1 MPLRCRVSGPKRGE
15 AVKQSRTGKG
25 AVEGIP
31 CFGTAIGIRSLPGQ
45 TETSPH
51 PCGEALLRTP
61 GAGHLRLVRGD
72 CERAGVGRIL
82 CGSVNLPSDQR
93 AGDMK
98 TFLLL
103 VCVLVLFGC
112 GGGDRPPVVRLVDEF
127 DPDSVQG
134 APTSKAPEPQAL
146 WNFSEPGEEGSPLLG
161 WKAGVGVSGL
171 KVVDGKL
178 TGRTTSETPIIY
190 AMSPDTVDGSDLFHS
205 LEVKARTS
213 AAAEI
218 RAHLS
223 NSEEPDFKNLATAE
237 NFNWL
242 MEGRLEGD
250 WVQSVTLTQARVS
263 SLGAVKMILL
273 RPASAADVTFEIESI
288 RLISQR
294 EHRASIPSGVGWQ
307 GLGEIFRETIVSRS
321 PERFVMDFD
330 IPADARLDLHL
341 GTVEES
347 AVTFR
352 IDDVTGDG
360 ETPIFER
367 TITTPQRWEWATVDL
382 SRLAG
387 RKSLRFSLD
396 VEEERLIG
404 FWGSAAIR
412 GGAAAASPQ
421 PVAAGPGGSAAP
433 RGVILIMI
441 DTLRRDHLSVYG
453 YERETAPNLARL
465 AAGGALFLDNI
476 TQAVW
481 TKVSTPS
488 IMTSLYPQSHRVQ
501 RVPDRLPAAAVTMAE
516 VYREAGYA
524 TAGFCSNAFTGRFTN
539 LHQGFEEMHE
549 SGSLSG
555 TNGTKTARP
564 VVDRAI
570 GWLERRPN
578 TPYFIFLHLYDPHS
592 RFEPRAPYNTMWSEA
607 PGKEAHEEQR
617 KAALDAAKKKGE
629 DRPFNELP
637 FPEDFEGA
645 GLDAEAW
652 IEYEKG
658 WYDGSIRGM
667 DAEIGRLT
675 ERLRTLGLERNT
687 LIGIVADHGEELHEH
702 RKMGHGHAA
711 YGELTN
717 VPLILYRPGTIPAGV
732 RVEETTRSI
741 DLMPTLLDLSGLPIP
756 ENAQGQSLLPLVTAS
771 QEANGEGTKE
781 AAAALGWE
789 SRPAVTEE
797 HGRDTEDDKDDE
809 SYAVV
814 FEGWKL
820 IHNVK
825 TMDKPE
831 FELFDHRADPLDATN
846 VAEQHPGRIKELRAK
861 LAAWREMVTEAK
873 LPDDESTEGMSS
885 EEINRLRSLGY
896 IQ

>member
-1 MPLRCRVSGPKRGE
+1 
-15 AVKQSRTGKG
+15 
-25 AVEGIP
+25 
-31 CFGTAIGIRSLPGQ
+31 
-45 TETSPH
+45 
-51 PCGEALLRTP
+51 
-61 GAGHLRLVRGD
+61 
-72 CERAGVGRIL
+72 
-82 CGSVNLPSDQR
+82 
-93 AGDMK
+93 MK
-98 TFLLL
+98 LFLFL
-103 VCVLVLFGC
+103 VCVLALFGC
-112 GGGDRPPVVRLVDEF
+112 GGSDSPPVVRLVDEF

-134 APTSKAPEPQAL
+134 APTSKAPEPLAL
-146 WNFSEPGEEGSPLLG
+146 WNFSEPGEADSPLLG
-161 WKAGVGVSGL
+161 WKAGIGVSGL

-178 TGRTTSETPIIY
+178 TGRTTSATPIIY
-190 AMSPDTVDGSDLFHS
+190 AMRPDTVDGSDLFHS

-218 RAHLS
+218 RAHLEPPPRPPAPPGQPKPPPK
-223 NSEEPDFKNLATAE
+223 SEEPDFKNLAAAE

-242 MEGRLEGD
+242 MEGRLDGD
-250 WVQSVTLTQARVS
+250 WVQSVTLTQAQVR
-263 SLGAVKMILL
+263 SLGGVRMILL

-288 RLISQR
+288 RLISQQ
-294 EHRASIPSGVGWQ
+294 ENRASIPSGVGWQ
-307 GLGEIFRETIVSRS
+307 GLGEIFRETVVSRS
-321 PERFVMDFD
+321 PESFVVDFD
-330 IPADARLDLHL
+330 IPANAALDMHL

-352 IDDVTGDG
+352 IDDVTGDDVTGDG
-360 ETPIFER
+360 ETPILER
-367 TITTPQRWEWATVDL
+367 TITTPQRWESATVDL

-387 RKSLRFSLD
+387 RKRLRFSLD
-396 VEEERLIG
+396 VEQERLIG
-404 FWGSAAIR
+404 FWGSPAIR
-412 GGAAAASPQ
+412 SRGAQPASPQ
-421 PVAAGPGGSAAP
+421 QVAGGSAP
-433 RGVILIMI
+433 PQGVILIMI
-441 DTLRRDHLSVYG
+441 DTLRRDHLDAYG
-453 YERETAPNLARL
+453 YERETAPNMARM

-476 TQAVW
+476 SQAAW

-501 RVPDRLPAAAVTMAE
+501 RVPDRLSAAAVTVAE

-524 TAGFCSNAFTGRFTN
+524 TAGFCSNPFTGRFTN

-549 SGSLSG
+549 HGSLSG
-555 TNGTKTARP
+555 TDGTKTARP
-564 VVDRAI
+564 VVDRTI
-570 GWLERRPN
+570 GWIEKRPS
-578 TPYFIFLHLYDPHS
+578 TPYFLFLHLYDPHS
-592 RFEPRAPYNTMWSEA
+592 RFEPRAPYNTIWSEA
-607 PGKEAHEEQR
+607 AGKEAHEEQR
-617 KAALDAAKKKGE
+617 KAALAAAKKKGE

-645 GLDAEAW
+645 GLDAKSW

-675 ERLRTLGLERNT
+675 ERLRTLGLEQST

-702 RKMGHGHAA
+702 RKMGHGHTA
-711 YGELTN
+711 YGEIAN
-717 VPLILYRPGTIPAGV
+717 VPLILYRPGTILAGV

-741 DLMPTLLDLSGLPIP
+741 DLMPTLLASSGLPTP
-756 ENAQGQSLLPLVTAS
+756 ENAQGQSLLPLVSAFHEAS
-771 QEANGEGTKE
+771 GEGAKE
-781 AAAALGWE
+781 VAAALGWE

-797 HGRDTEDDKDDE
+797 HGRDAEDDKDDE
-809 SYAVV
+809 SYALV

-825 TMDKPE
+825 TKDKPE

-846 VAEQHPGRIKELRAK
+846 VAEQHPDRIKELEAK

-885 EEINRLRSLGY
+885 EEITRLRSLGY

>member
-1 MPLRCRVSGPKRGE
+1 MKPL
-15 AVKQSRTGKG
+15 
-25 AVEGIP
+25 
-31 CFGTAIGIRSLPGQ
+31 
-45 TETSPH
+45 
-51 PCGEALLRTP
+51 
-61 GAGHLRLVRGD
+61 
-72 CERAGVGRIL
+72 
-82 CGSVNLPSDQR
+82 
-93 AGDMK
+93 
-98 TFLLL
+98 LLL

-112 GGGDRPPVVRLVDEF
+112 GGGGQPPVVRLVDEF
-127 DPDSVQG
+127 DADSVQG

-146 WNFSEPGEEGSPLLG
+146 WNFSEPGEADSPLLG
-161 WKAGVGVSGL
+161 WKAGIGVSGL
-171 KVVDGKL
+171 TVVDGKL
-178 TGRTTSETPIIY
+178 TGRTTSATPIIY
-190 AMSPDTVDGSDLFHS
+190 AMRPDTVDGSDLFHS

-218 RAHLS
+218 RAHLEPPPRPPAPPGQPKPPS
-223 NSEEPDFKNLATAE
+223 NSEEPDFKKLAAAE

-242 MEGRLEGD
+242 MEGRLDGD
-250 WVQSVTLTQARVS
+250 WVQSVTLTQAQVR
-263 SLGAVKMILL
+263 SLGGVKMILL
-273 RPASAADVTFEIESI
+273 RPASAAGVTFEIESV

-307 GLGEIFRETIVSRS
+307 GLGEIFRETVVSRS
-321 PERFVMDFD
+321 PESFVVDFD
-330 IPADARLDLHL
+330 IPPNARLDMHL

-352 IDDVTGDG
+352 IDDVTGEDVTG
-360 ETPIFER
+360 EEKTPILER
-367 TITTPQRWEWATVDL
+367 TITTPQRWESATVDL

-396 VEEERLIG
+396 VEQERLIG

-412 GGAAAASPQ
+412 SRAAPAASSQ
-421 PVAAGPGGSAAP
+421 PVAGASEPP
-433 RGVILIMI
+433 QGVILIMI
-441 DTLRRDHLSVYG
+441 DTLRRDHLDAYG
-453 YERETAPNLARL
+453 YERETAPNMARM

-476 TQAVW
+476 SQAAW

-501 RVPDRLPAAAVTMAE
+501 KVPDRLSAAAVTVAE
-516 VYREAGYA
+516 VYRDAGYA
-524 TAGFCSNAFTGRFTN
+524 TAAFCSNPFTGRFTN

-549 SGSLSG
+549 HGSLSG
-555 TNGTKTARP
+555 TDGTKTARP
-564 VVDRAI
+564 VVDRVI
-570 GWLERRPN
+570 GWLEKRPK
-578 TPYFIFLHLYDPHS
+578 TPYFLFLHLYDPHS
-592 RFEPRAPYNTMWSEA
+592 DFEPRAPYNTMWSEA

-645 GLDAEAW
+645 GLDAKAW
-652 IEYEKG
+652 IQYEKG

-675 ERLRTLGLERNT
+675 ERLRTLGLEGDT

-702 RKMGHGHAA
+702 RKMGHGHTA
-711 YGELTN
+711 YGEIAN
-717 VPLILYRPGTIPAGV
+717 VPLILYRPGAIPAGV

-741 DLMPTLLDLSGLPIP
+741 DLMPTLLASSGLPIP
-756 ENAQGQSLLPLVTAS
+756 GNAQGQSLLPLVTAS
-771 QEANGEGTKE
+771 QEANGEGARE

-797 HGRDTEDDKDDE
+797 HARDDKDDE
-809 SYAVV
+809 SYALV

-825 TMDKPE
+825 TKDKPE

-846 VAEQHPGRIKELRAK
+846 VAEQHPDRIKELRAK
-861 LAAWREMVTEAK
+861 LAAWREMVTAAR
-873 LPDDESTEGMSS
+873 LPDEESAEGMSS
-885 EEINRLRSLGY
+885 EEITRLRSLGY

>member
-1 MPLRCRVSGPKRGE
+1 MKR
-15 AVKQSRTGKG
+15 
-25 AVEGIP
+25 
-31 CFGTAIGIRSLPGQ
+31 
-45 TETSPH
+45 
-51 PCGEALLRTP
+51 
-61 GAGHLRLVRGD
+61 
-72 CERAGVGRIL
+72 
-82 CGSVNLPSDQR
+82 
-93 AGDMK
+93 
-98 TFLLL
+98 FLLL

-112 GGGDRPPVVRLVDEF
+112 GAGDQPPVVRLVDEF
-127 DPDSVQG
+127 TPDSVQG

-146 WNFSEPGEEGSPLLG
+146 WNFSEPGEADSPLLG
-161 WKAGVGVSGL
+161 WKAGIGVSGL

-190 AMSPDTVDGSDLFHS
+190 AARPDAVDGSDLFHS

-213 AAAEI
+213 AAAEV

-223 NSEEPDFKNLATAE
+223 NSEEPDFKNLAAAE

-242 MEGRLEGD
+242 MEGRLDGD
-250 WVQSVTLTQARVS
+250 WVQSVTLTQSRVV
-263 SLGAVKMILL
+263 SLGAAKMILL
-273 RPASAADVTFEIESI
+273 RPASAAGVTFEIESV

-321 PERFVMDFD
+321 PESFVVDFD
-330 IPADARLDLHL
+330 IPPDAQLDMHL

-352 IDDVTGDG
+352 IEDVTGEDVTG
-360 ETPIFER
+360 EEKTPILER
-367 TITTPQRWEWATVDL
+367 TITTPQRWESATVDL

-387 RKSLRFSLD
+387 RKRLRFSLD
-396 VEEERLIG
+396 VEQERLIG

-412 GGAAAASPQ
+412 GHGAPPTSPQ
-421 PVAAGPGGSAAP
+421 PVAGGSAP
-433 RGVILIMI
+433 PQGVILIMI
-441 DTLRRDHLSVYG
+441 DTLRRDHLDAYG
-453 YERETAPNLARL
+453 YERETAPNLARI
-465 AAGGALFLDNI
+465 AGDGALFLDNI
-476 TQAVW
+476 SQAVW

-501 RVPDRLPAAAVTMAE
+501 RVPDRLSAAAVTVAE
-516 VYREAGYA
+516 IYREAGYA
-524 TAGFCSNAFTGRFTN
+524 TAAFCSNPFTGRFTN

-549 SGSLSG
+549 HGSLSG

-570 GWLERRPN
+570 GWIEKRPS
-578 TPYFIFLHLYDPHS
+578 TPYFLFLHLYDPHS
-592 RFEPRAPYNTMWSEA
+592 RFEPRAPYNTLWSEA
-607 PGKEAHEEQR
+607 AGKEAHEEQR
-617 KAALDAAKKKGE
+617 KAALAAAKKKGE

-637 FPEDFEGA
+637 FPEDFEAA

-675 ERLRTLGLERNT
+675 ERLRTLGMERNT

-711 YGELTN
+711 YGELAN

-741 DLMPTLLDLSGLPIP
+741 DLMPTLLDSSGLAIP
-756 ENAQGQSLLPLVTAS
+756 GNAQGQSLLPLVTAS
-771 QEANGEGTKE
+771 QEANGEGARE

-797 HGRDTEDDKDDE
+797 HARDDKDDKDDE
-809 SYAVV
+809 SYALV

-825 TMDKPE
+825 TKDKPE

-846 VAEQHPGRIKELRAK
+846 VAEQHPDRIEELRAK
-861 LAAWREMVTEAK
+861 LAAWREMVTAAR
-873 LPDDESTEGMSS
+873 LPDEESAEGMSS
-885 EEINRLRSLGY
+885 EEITRLRSLGY